1 VNRGPGSLYNS
12 WALDLGT
19 DIHICNNR
27 NRSNYMMTHAA
38 SALDVIDSGKQT
50 YLIESFGIVTI
61 NIDTTTGLA
70 CFQLRNV
77 ALAPGFMSNLVSMDI
92 LAEQHIHWSSRK
104 PLVLERKDSSNFCIL
119 KRNNRHLVFED
130 TTPNSNGYNAYAA
143 TKSSDPVYI
152 QFTELELYQML
163 AHPGPKAI

>member
-1 VNRGPGSLYNS
+1 
-12 WALDLGT
+12 
-19 DIHICNNR
+19 
-27 NRSNYMMTHAA
+27 MTHAA
-38 SALDVIDSGKQT
+38 SALNVIDSSKQT
-50 YLIESFGIVTI
+50 YPIESFGTVTI
-61 NIDTTTGLA
+61 NIDTTTRPA

-104 PLVLERKDSSNFCIL
+104 PLVLEWKDGSNFCIL

-143 TKSSDPVYI
+143 TKSSDPVYT
-152 QFTELELYQML
+152 QFTELELHQML
-163 AHPGPKAI
+163 AHLGPKAI